1 MEFNNGN
8 VSINSSDSV
17 EGITKAHFAL
27 VDKFLQQEYPLMA
40 RVFSTYIGLGI
51 NIRPVIVGGSSYRL
65 HMLKGH
71 LANDSIPTDDIDI
84 KFFVDNPYTYT
95 HWRSYRADLLAD
107 VYHRFRSLASNA
119 GLNPTISINYRNATY
134 DKAIV
139 IDSEEKLQYIVSELK
154 NATGFQS
161 PVDLLCLTVRYPSS
175 NGDVSL
181 GLVDLSVVCP
191 QESGYVYN
199 MFANFRQAK
208 DSDLSINQTI
218 VDNNIELYK
227 LDPEGYAV
235 YSSYEYILL
244 DTIRM
249 IAKVE
254 MLSMP
259 GNHVSYA
266 DVYKYTKYVIKF
278 YHLLFTRDY
287 IRYNFHALHL
297 ESFMKSIEKVKLPSP
312 ANFGEFTSTLTDFH
326 NTIKMADRSSGIHG
340 ITKWLENSRILDVVT
355 MRGGG
360 NSTNVGVSM
369 TNIPKFN
376 NVALKPIFRP
386 NNTALSLSKK
396 QTNTANS
403 QTSTIAKFFQTD
415 KSKKAN
421 DLYWYDPDW
430 MVDRPPTKLFGST
443 RQNSRNTTQ
452 PFDDQDIFQKL
463 DKLWASFKKQLKL
476 IHAEVLKAPNTYNPE
491 CGPKL
496 QSAGKRS
503 QKPKPK
509 PKATKKPL

>member
-1 MEFNNGN
+1 
-8 VSINSSDSV
+8 
-17 EGITKAHFAL
+17 
-27 VDKFLQQEYPLMA
+27 
-40 RVFSTYIGLGI
+40 
-51 NIRPVIVGGSSYRL
+51 
-65 HMLKGH
+65 
-71 LANDSIPTDDIDI
+71 
-84 KFFVDNPYTYT
+84 
-95 HWRSYRADLLAD
+95 
-107 VYHRFRSLASNA
+107 
-119 GLNPTISINYRNATY
+119 
-134 DKAIV
+134 
-139 IDSEEKLQYIVSELK
+139 
-154 NATGFQS
+154 
-161 PVDLLCLTVRYPSS
+161 
-175 NGDVSL
+175 
-181 GLVDLSVVCP
+181 
-191 QESGYVYN
+191 
-199 MFANFRQAK
+199 
-208 DSDLSINQTI
+208 
-218 VDNNIELYK
+218 
-227 LDPEGYAV
+227 
-235 YSSYEYILL
+235 
-244 DTIRM
+244 
-249 IAKVE
+249 
-254 MLSMP
+254 
-259 GNHVSYA
+259 
-266 DVYKYTKYVIKF
+266 
-278 YHLLFTRDY
+278 
-287 IRYNFHALHL
+287 
-297 ESFMKSIEKVKLPSP
+297 MKSIEKVKLPSP

-369 TNIPKFN
+369 TNVPKIN

-386 NNTALSLSKK
+386 NNTALNLSKK

-491 CGPKL
+491 CCPKL